1 MSYTETCT
9 HHHSRPLQWR
19 IEICLGHVVQIIVHS
34 HADGTHALQLY
45 QTQSECCVSTC
56 ILLSYPFHVMHS
68 APHVTVTS
76 SH

>member
-34 HADGTHALQLY
+34 HADGTHAL
-45 QTQSECCVSTC
+45 
-56 ILLSYPFHVMHS
+56 
-68 APHVTVTS
+68 
-76 SH
+76 